1 MKKIKHS
8 PLAVALGTS
17 LVSGLAISSAQASDS
32 LDESNNPFALT
43 ELSSG
48 YMQTAKSDEN
58 AGGSSKM
65 KDGSCGE
72 GKCGSS
78 MMQNNQEK
86 AVEGKCAG
94 NKPMPSDKADKM
106 KGMEG
111 KCGEGKCGAS
121 MQQ

>member
-1 MKKIKHS
+1 MKKMTPTPFAI
-8 PLAVALGTS
+8 ALGTT
-17 LVSGLAISSAQASDS
+17 LASGLSTTAALASDLTDAGS
-32 LDESNNPFALT
+32 NPFTMT

-48 YMQTAKSDEN
+48 YLQTAEADGDK
-58 AGGSSKM
+58 GGAKKM

-72 GKCGSS
+72 GKCGAA
-78 MMQNNQEK
+78 MMKGGEEK
-86 AVEGKCAG
+86 TVEGKCAG
-94 NKPMPSDKADKM
+94 NKPMPEESM